1 MGMSAIVEDSPE
13 ALTGAQLGHEI
24 SLLAAQINAANH
36 RLLRLIAEFDRS
48 GGWREQGTM
57 RSCAHWLVAHCGI
70 TLGAARE
77 KVRVARQLEVLSEV
91 NDAFSEG
98 DISYSKVRA
107 ITRVTTP
114 ENEGFMVQLA
124 QQNSAGHL
132 ERLVSRYEPVAEPGM
147 EGLLDRGPE
156 EDPANDTSSA
166 ATQSE
171 CGAAQAEDPAATH
184 RASPRSRGAV
194 PTGAGSRCQHVERGH
209 GVGARR
215 RAGG

>member
-13 ALTGAQLGHEI
+13 RLTGAQLGHAI

-77 KVRVARQLEVLSEV
+77 KVRVARQLEGLSEV

-107 ITRVTTP
+107 ITRVATP
-114 ENEGFMVQLA
+114 ENEGFMVHLA

-132 ERLVSRYEPVAEPGM
+132 EKLVSRYEPVPEPGM

-156 EDPANDTSSA
+156 EDPATGTSGA
-166 ATQSE
+166 ATASE
-171 CGAAQAEDPAATH
+171 RGAAQEEDPAAGTSSEDTQSEQPGVRSH
-184 RASPRSRGAV
+184 ASPA
-194 PTGAGSRCQHVERGH
+194 AGGSHCRHVE
-209 GVGARR
+209 
-215 RAGG
+215 